1 MFPHLLSF
9 LVHFGFSGWVS
20 MHPTSLNQLAFL
32 KSENGRPRGSLLLIE
47 AFKHTIWL
55 VAPPRHLEPGQTDLV
70 GEMRRASEGGTPG
83 LGQARG
89 IRGHAAGECARGS
102 LGRACFAF
110 AIGSTRWNG
119 RCSFL
124 SPLGTK
130 QRRTCK
136 GVASRKGQTQMVDGQ
151 PPPR

>member
-1 MFPHLLSF
+1 
-9 LVHFGFSGWVS
+9 
-20 MHPTSLNQLAFL
+20 MHPTSLNKLAFL

-89 IRGHAAGECARGS
+89 IRGHAAGARAPGDPWAGLAS
-102 LGRACFAF
+102 LLRSDRPAGTA
-110 AIGSTRWNG
+110 G
-119 RCSFL
+119 FL
-124 SPLGTK
+124 FFLPLEQSNEGHV
-130 QRRTCK
+130 R
-136 GVASRKGQTQMVDGQ
+136 G
-151 PPPR
+151 